1 MKKKNR
7 NPHSKVHD
15 YSKYA
20 SKWNGVEIPSDDERY
35 YGVHRDGKG
44 ARDYIYPELV
54 FWNDDPG
61 EAWNLITENILG
73 YLHVIIDNSQ
83 NTEQLKEKFYQK

>member
-35 YGVHRDGKG
+35 YGIHRDGNRVKIDIKRMKKMG
-44 ARDYIYPELV
+44 ISGVPTCSLCIAKKH
-54 FWNDDPG
+54 
-61 EAWNLITENILG
+61 NLFS
-73 YLHVIIDNSQ
+73 SQ
-83 NTEQLKEKFYQK
+83 TVAQTRLCDQQIQR

>member
-15 YSKYA
+15 SSKYA

-35 YGVHRDGKG
+35 YGIHRDGNRVKIDIKRMKKIG
-44 ARDYIYPELV
+44 TSGVPTKVLDAASALPRNTTYFLPKRLHRHDY
-54 FWNDDPG
+54 
-61 EAWNLITENILG
+61 
-73 YLHVIIDNSQ
+73 VIKQ
-83 NTEQLKEKFYQK
+83 F

>member
-7 NPHSKVHD
+7 NPNSKVHD

-35 YGVHRDGKG
+35 YGIHRDGSRIK
-44 ARDYIYPELV
+44 
-54 FWNDDPG
+54 
-61 EAWNLITENILG
+61 
-73 YLHVIIDNSQ
+73 IDI
-83 NTEQLKEKFYQK
+83 KRMKKIV

>member
-7 NPHSKVHD
+7 NPYSKVHD

-35 YGVHRDGKG
+35 YGIHRDGNRVK
-44 ARDYIYPELV
+44 
-54 FWNDDPG
+54 
-61 EAWNLITENILG
+61 
-73 YLHVIIDNSQ
+73 IDIKRMKKIPS
-83 NTEQLKEKFYQK
+83 LRRA